1 MRLVLTA
8 LATALLVGC
17 GSAPGPAAEAGLTLP
32 PAGLWSIAAPRPGE
46 STETA
51 PRLYISQARPPLGG
65 APAEKRLAFLFLP
78 DGRVLTNASYAGGVV
93 ETPAASLMNTVL
105 LKLELGKWYAGRYQI
120 VDGRILVE
128 AYCPS
133 WQGQRYDAWG
143 FLHFDF
149 AITAGTNLRLL
160 GTREKHRPLNG
171 FGGEPSFAGRSFVRL
186 PLEGPLAIEQTW

>member
-8 LATALLVGC
+8 LAAVLLAGC
-17 GSAPGPAAEAGLTLP
+17 GSAPAPTAETGLNLP
-32 PAGLWSIAAPRPGE
+32 PAGLWSIEAPKPGE
-46 STETA
+46 KLATE
-51 PRLYISQARPPLGG
+51 PRLYISQARPPLGD

-93 ETPAASLMNTVL
+93 ETPAAALMNTVL

-120 VDGRILVE
+120 VDGKIVVE
-128 AYCPS
+128 AYCPA
-133 WQGQRYDAWG
+133 WKGQRYDAWG

-149 AITAGTNLRLL
+149 SITSRTNLRLL

-171 FGGEPSFAGRSFVRL
+171 FEGEPSFAGRSFVRL
-186 PLEGPLAIEQTW
+186 PLEGPLTVEQTW